1 MENLKKS
8 LAELFSLREDSASM
22 NEIVERIHSGAILKG
37 TNMCILV
44 LAIFIASI
52 GLNMNSTAVIIGAM
66 LISPLMGNII
76 AIGYGM
82 AAYDAKYVK
91 NSFLKLVFQV
101 FLSILTS
108 AIYFSLTPITN
119 PSSELLARTV
129 PTIWDVLIAIFGG
142 IAGIIG
148 LTREERGNVI
158 PGVAIATAL
167 MPPLFVL
174 HQQLFYLFVGVCS
187 AENPSCAVK
196 TVHFGGKFPS
206 TTRFADDFG
215 RFNHLT
221 EPSHGENQH
230 SREFAERPDKKFRRN
245 GLQYGHSTCSFV
257 QNQAERANFG
267 SYFNRTD
274 VERR

>member
-119 PSSELLARTV
+119 PSPELLA
-129 PTIWDVLIAIFGG
+129 
-142 IAGIIG
+142 
-148 LTREERGNVI
+148 
-158 PGVAIATAL
+158 
-167 MPPLFVL
+167 
-174 HQQLFYLFVGVCS
+174 
-187 AENPSCAVK
+187 
-196 TVHFGGKFPS
+196 
-206 TTRFADDFG
+206 
-215 RFNHLT
+215 
-221 EPSHGENQH
+221 
-230 SREFAERPDKKFRRN
+230 
-245 GLQYGHSTCSFV
+245 
-257 QNQAERANFG
+257 
-267 SYFNRTD
+267 
-274 VERR
+274 